1 MEFGNSHSV
10 RFWGILSQGDSH
22 NIRLLLYFNFR
33 IKILLDHPL
42 QQQQEADADEAEI
55 VVEQS
60 GSVVAMRQRSDDKD
74 NVLFHLQED
83 SDGFYH
89 DEPRKIHK

>member
-1 MEFGNSHSV
+1 M
-10 RFWGILSQGDSH
+10 
-22 NIRLLLYFNFR
+22 
-33 IKILLDHPL
+33 DHPL
-42 QQQQEADADEAEI
+42 LQQQEADADEAEI

-83 SDGFYH
+83 TDGFYH